1 MAQPKGLPPV
11 TEPTAARPKRVIGHL
26 ILIVFTVTAL
36 FPLLLVGINSLK
48 LSVQIIDNPLS
59 LPKSFAWRN
68 FSEAWQYGHFATGF
82 INSVLLTATTV
93 VIVLI
98 CASLAGYVLAGKKIA
113 AWPAII
119 IYFMVSMTVPIQL
132 FLFPLYFGFAHL
144 HLLGNVFAVGVVIA
158 AMNMPLSVFLMRTFF
173 LNVPKELEEAAMMD
187 GATTFQLLRR
197 VILPIVSPG
206 LITVSIIVGLN
217 AWNEFLITS
226 TFLQGNYT
234 ATLGYL
240 SMNGTFSTNEGV
252 MMAGA
257 LILIV
262 PVLAVFVILQR
273 YVVDGLVNGAVKA

>member
-1 MAQPKGLPPV
+1 MAVQSSRTKGALS
-11 TEPTAARPKRVIGHL
+11 HL
-26 ILIVFTVTAL
+26 ILIGFAVTAL
-36 FPLLLVGINSLK
+36 FPLLLVGLNSLK
-48 LSVQIIDNPLS
+48 LSTQIIDNPLAF
-59 LPKSFAWRN
+59 PKSFTWSN
-68 FSEAWQYGHFATGF
+68 FQQAWQYGHFGRGF
-82 INSVLLTATTV
+82 VNSILLTAVTV
-93 VIVLI
+93 LIVLV
-98 CASLAGYVLAGKKIA
+98 CSSLAGYVLAGKKVR
-113 AWPAII
+113 AWPAIM

-173 LNVPKELEEAAMMD
+173 LNVPRELEEAATVD
-187 GATTFQLLRR
+187 GASTWQILLQ
-197 VILPIVSPG
+197 VMLPIVSPG

-217 AWNEFLITS
+217 AWNEFLISS

-257 LILIV
+257 VILIV
-262 PVLAVFVILQR
+262 PVVVVFVILQR
-273 YVVDGLVNGAVKA
+273 YVVDGLVSGAVKA